1 MNDEDFSIHTRRLAF
16 GAGQDD
22 FEQALELLVAIAER
36 EGRDFL
42 AYLLTM
48 ALVHAREEGEDGEG
62 RASIGH

>member
-1 MNDEDFSIHTRRLAF
+1 MNDEGIVVPERCFVH

-22 FEQALELLVAIAER
+22 VEQALENLIAIAER

-48 ALVHAREEGEDGEG
+48 ALVHAREEGENGEG
-62 RASIGH
+62 LASPGH